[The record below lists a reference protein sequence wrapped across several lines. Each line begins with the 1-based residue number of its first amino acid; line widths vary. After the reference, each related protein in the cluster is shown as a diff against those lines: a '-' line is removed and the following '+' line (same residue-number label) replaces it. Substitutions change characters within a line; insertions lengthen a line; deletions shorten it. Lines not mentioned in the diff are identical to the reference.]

1 MFGAL
6 DRDYKPV
13 QLYQL
18 NGIEG
23 VNCRVLTPAESL
35 LEFIHYYWVLE
46 ISCEQ
51 VDLPVIPDNAVD
63 LVLSPHSDSVC
74 ALYFP
79 QAEKYEIPLD
89 GPITYIGLC
98 FQMQRVSRLLAR
110 PIEELRRLKA
120 GQQTAKGLNLEQL
133 VAGIQDVE
141 TDPDIQNCLDRHFAN
156 TEMSP
161 GDSSETLLFAEFVD
175 RLEPATINT
184 LAASV
189 GLSERQ
195 FRRLSIDHFGLSP
208 KKMQRVM
215 RLQQALAAFLDEEQG
230 PIDDGYYD
238 DSHRISELKKLTGMT
253 PTEIRRMAEI
263 YNQSKS

>member
-23 VNCRVLTPAESL
+23 VSCRVLTPAESL

-46 ISCEQ
+46 ISCKQ

-63 LVLSPHSDSVC
+63 LVLSPNSDSVC

-98 FQMQRVSRLLAR
+98 FQMQRVSRLFER
-110 PIEELRRLKA
+110 PIDELRRLET
-120 GQQTAKGLNLEQL
+120 GNQTAQALSLEQL
-133 VAGIQDVE
+133 VADIQGVRS
-141 TDPDIQNCLDRHFAN
+141 DPDIQDRLDRYFSSIQ
-156 TEMSP
+156 MGP
-161 GDSSETLLFAEFVD
+161 GDSSESLLFAEFVD
-175 RLEPATINT
+175 RLEPVTIKT

-208 KKMQRVM
+208 KKLQRVM
-215 RLQQALAAFLDEEQG
+215 RLQQALAAFLDEKQG
-230 PIDDGYYD
+230 PMDDGYYD